1 MTEMKGDFK
10 KKKNKK
16 ANAFWCWE
24 KKKKLRPFGVWRMGE
39 KGVVPLGAWVGSL
52 VMRL

>member
-1 MTEMKGDFK
+1 MISK

-24 KKKKLRPFGVWRMGE
+24 KKKLRPFGVWRMGE